1 MSELKGYLVEAYNK
15 SNRAELEFKLM
26 SMAAKGNASKVRD
39 VLNQANIKVH
49 MSDGSSVDLFSDMGM
64 ANIINALADPT
75 NNNST
80 LLLFIEQ
87 TGLVKD
93 LLESIYKSDPKT
105 LQNLIREKSRSLVK
119 SKASEEYVMNKF
131 NKFIGANPDNQ
142 TPSRDVLLK
151 VVDAYLEK
159 VWNDKTQKVSKNW
172 VDFYCNQFRA
182 IVNQMTTPENVP
194 LNSLLASTHHQCI
207 IMFDQAI
214 ESEANQL
221 NAMVAGAENRI
232 NLLNSIRIA
241 PDSEEDKR
249 RQAYN
254 AKMQDIH
261 DYGVMCGNYLNIVLN
276 NPIIIQ

>member
-1 MSELKGYLVEAYNK
+1 M
-15 SNRAELEFKLM
+15 
-26 SMAAKGNASKVRD
+26 
-39 VLNQANIKVH
+39 
-49 MSDGSSVDLFSDMGM
+49 
-64 ANIINALADPT
+64 
-75 NNNST
+75 
-80 LLLFIEQ
+80 
-87 TGLVKD
+87 
-93 LLESIYKSDPKT
+93 
-105 LQNLIREKSRSLVK
+105 
-119 SKASEEYVMNKF
+119 
-131 NKFIGANPDNQ
+131 
-142 TPSRDVLLK
+142 LLK

-254 AKMQDIH
+254 AKMQDVH